1 MLRLNPSTLSSAFGQ
16 QLLDHATHLKPRV
29 ESELLP
35 LISSRLL
42 DPTLQRAN
50 SGSIGIGSALSLVLA
65 SHKKAPKLI
74 AEVGTYIGNSAA
86 AMGFGTALSGQAVRL
101 ITCDMNPCTQ
111 QPFAGLQLPEGS
123 KAQVLQ
129 GSSTQMFEFLVSKGA
144 QLDMLHLDGR
154 LMKDD
159 LPLLGKLLKPD
170 TLIALDDCEGDEK
183 RHMNLDLLRRTGL
196 IDKHAF
202 VEPFPRGLFRR
213 WGLETRSVTGFL
225 LPQESISF
233 TRQ

>member
-1 MLRLNPSTLSSAFGQ
+1 MLRLNPSTLSTAFGQ
-16 QLLDHATHLKPRV
+16 QLLEGATYIKPKF
-29 ESELLP
+29 ESELLS

-42 DPTLQRAN
+42 NPTLQRAN

-65 SHKKAPKLI
+65 THKKAPKLI

-86 AMGFGTALSGQAVRL
+86 AMGFGAALSGQAFQL
-101 ITCDMNPCTQ
+101 ITCDMHPGTQ
-111 QPFAGLQLPEGS
+111 QPFAGLQLPEGT
-123 KAQVLQ
+123 KAQVVQ

-159 LPLLGKLLKPD
+159 FPLLGKLLKPD

-183 RHMNLDLLRRTGL
+183 GHMNLDLLRRAGL
-196 IDKHAF
+196 INKHAF
-202 VEPFPRGLFRR
+202 VEPFPKELFRS
-213 WGLETRSVTGFL
+213 WGFETRSVTGFL
-225 LPQESISF
+225 LPQVSISC

>member
-1 MLRLNPSTLSSAFGQ
+1 MLRLNPSTLSTAFGQ
-16 QLLDHATHLKPRV
+16 QLLEGATYIKPKF
-29 ESELLP
+29 ESELLS

-42 DPTLQRAN
+42 NPTLQRAN

-65 SHKKAPKLI
+65 THKKAPKLI

-86 AMGFGTALSGQAVRL
+86 AMGFGAALSGQAFQL
-101 ITCDMNPCTQ
+101 ITCDMHPCTQ
-111 QPFAGLQLPEGS
+111 QPFAGLQLPEGT
-123 KAQVLQ
+123 KAQVVQ

-159 LPLLGKLLKPD
+159 FPLLGKLLKPD

-183 RHMNLDLLRRTGL
+183 GHMNLDLLRRGGL
-196 IDKHAF
+196 INKHAY
-202 VEPFPRGLFRR
+202 VEPFPRELFRR

-225 LPQESISF
+225 IPQTSISF